1 MATISEREATQ
12 VEAANAGGRMPVVFI
27 HGLWL
32 LASSWEHWANLF
44 AEAGYAPV
52 LAEWPDDP
60 ATVEEARANPQ
71 ALAGKGVGQVADHMA
86 ELVGALNKKPA
97 VVGHSFGGLMAQIV
111 AGRGLSAVSVAI
123 DPAPFRGVL
132 PLPLAAIRATW
143 PVMHNPLNR
152 NRAVTLA
159 LEQFRYGWANALE
172 NAEVKELY
180 ETYHVA
186 APGKPIFQAAMA
198 NLNPATEVKVDIK
211 NPERGPLLL
220 FTGKKDHAVPPA
232 MSNAA
237 FRKQERNPDVTE
249 LIEMPNRGHSLT
261 IDSGWREVA
270 EPSLEFVKRFA

>member
-1 MATISEREATQ
+1 MATITEREAAQ
-12 VEAANAGGRMPVVFI
+12 VEAANAGGRTPVVFI

-32 LASSWEHWANLF
+32 LASSWQRWADLF
-44 AEAGYAPV
+44 EEAGYAPV
-52 LAEWPDDP
+52 LADWPDDP
-60 ATVEEARANPQ
+60 ATVADARANPQ
-71 ALAGKGVGQVADHMA
+71 LLAGKGVGEVADHMA
-86 ELVGALNKKPA
+86 ELIGALNKTPA

-111 AGRGLSAVSVAI
+111 AGRGLCAASVAI

-132 PLPLAAIRATW
+132 PLPFAAIRATW

-152 NRAVTLA
+152 NRAVTLT

-172 NAEVKELY
+172 GAEVKELY
-180 ETYHVA
+180 EAHHVA

-198 NLNPATEVKVDIK
+198 NLNPATEVKVDAG

-220 FTGKKDHAVPPA
+220 FTGEKDHAVPPA

-237 FRKQERNPDVTE
+237 FKKQQRNEGVTE
-249 LIEMPNRGHSLT
+249 LVEMPNRGHSLT

-270 EPSLEFVKRFA
+270 ERSLEFVKRFA